1 MEKIRLGDAFSFIR
15 NGANTKQGVK
25 DGGYPITRIETISD
39 RAVNRE
45 KMGYAGITDVS
56 KYDDYILQ
64 DGDILMSHINSE
76 KHLGKTAIYKKQKD
90 EKIIHGM
97 NLLCLRPDNSQIL
110 PEYAF
115 YFLSSNDFLRQI
127 PNITKKS
134 VNQASFTV
142 TALKKLSFAKRGID
156 EQKKIVCELDKVTVL
171 TDKRKKQLEKLD
183 ELVKSRFIEMFG
195 DPVTN
200 PHGFEKVTLSD
211 LAEIKIGPFGSL
223 LHKEDYIEGGHALV
237 NPSHIIDG
245 KVSVDERLTVSDDK
259 FAELSAYHLQ
269 IGDVVMGRRGEM
281 GRCAVVLDD
290 GLLCGTGSLL
300 IRTKGE
306 VTADYI
312 QKIISFPSF
321 KKTIEDMAVGQTM
334 PNLNVPIVS
343 GFQIIKPPM
352 EVQHTYYK
360 FVEQLDKSKFE
371 IKQSLEM
378 LELLKKSTNAK
389 IFWVR

>member
-378 LELLKKSTNAK
+378 LELLKKALMQK
-389 IFWVR
+389 YFG